1 METSNYDCPNRCHR
15 YRQSLEEI
23 VEAGNK
29 HREKALSLKAIA
41 EEQKKKISILRE
53 EKFNLQEELDKME
66 MDARSEHDNF
76 MKVAK
81 ENIQLKEKMKA
92 LEMEL
97 NEREIVENELK
108 TKDLQH
114 QISLFVSKNKDLEDE
129 VLTKSRTIFD
139 LEVTVEKLKENEMN
153 QKLSATQSLDK
164 EINPVSN
171 EEIELKTVVKDL
183 KAEIINIKANEAT
196 KRNKR
201 MTLMNRESMLME
213 SRKSNFDSLKQS
225 LERLKSNKTSFPRC
239 FYGIKCRKMFC
250 KFDHTHIFRKDNR
263 TDILY
268 GRCSPSNSYS
278 SSESL
283 CDHCGEVCES
293 LIELSI
299 HVKRKHTGSVLN
311 CILCDKTFGM
321 KEALGMHVKKVHEE
335 IQCQLCDKVCAS
347 EKELDAHRE
356 SVHRE
361 SNHRQCDDISRHKIS
376 LRSHIGA
383 VHEHLQ
389 TLGSDNEFDSE
400 FSETSSISIEEIS
413 ETGNS
418 ETESGG
424 SSS

>member
-1 METSNYDCPNRCHR
+1 METSNYNCPNRCHR

-41 EEQKKKISILRE
+41 EEQKKKLSILRE
-53 EKFNLQEELDKME
+53 DKFNLQEDVDKME
-66 MDARSEHDNF
+66 MDARSEHENF
-76 MKVAK
+76 MKMVK

-92 LEMEL
+92 FEMEL
-97 NEREIVENELK
+97 TERENVENEQK

-114 QISLFVSKNKDLEDE
+114 QISLFVGKNKDLEDE
-129 VLTKSRTIFD
+129 VLTKSRTIFE

-153 QKLSATQSLDK
+153 QKLSASQSLDK

-171 EEIELKTVVKDL
+171 EEMELKNVVKEL
-183 KAEIINIKANEAT
+183 KAEIVNIKANEAP
-196 KRNKR
+196 KRIKR
-201 MTLMNRESMLME
+201 TTLMNGERMLME

-225 LERLKSNKTSFPRC
+225 LDRLKCNKTSFPRC

-250 KFDHTHIFRKDNR
+250 KFDHSHIFRKDNR

-268 GRCSPSNSYS
+268 GRCSPSNSDS
-278 SSESL
+278 SSEFL

-299 HVKRKHTGSVLN
+299 HVKRKHTGAVLN
-311 CILCDKTFGM
+311 CILCDNTFGT
-321 KEALGMHVKKVHEE
+321 KEALGIHVKKD
-335 IQCQLCDKVCAS
+335 QCQICDNVCAS
-347 EKELDAHRE
+347 EDELVAHKET
-356 SVHRE
+356 VHTE
-361 SNHRQCDDISRHKIS
+361 SNQQQCDDISRHKIS

-400 FSETSSISIEEIS
+400 FSEISSISIEEIS
-413 ETGNS
+413 ENENS